1 MNALQQTLVSKESG
15 RQAVGRTTQLR
26 HFVTTVETAFV
37 ESVSACQEI
46 TQKKLYQESFVSVTT
61 SPVTD
66 IKENCALVQ
75 TMESVS
81 VEIVFAIVNGMCPA
95 TVHASAK
102 QVMRPASHL
111 MENT

>member
-1 MNALQQTLVSKESG
+1 MRNIVLSAMVKELTSVAYVSVHQTILEGTVNALQPTLVSKESG

-26 HFVTTVETAFV
+26 HFVTTAETAFV

-66 IKENCALVQ
+66 IKEK
-75 TMESVS
+75 
-81 VEIVFAIVNGMCPA
+81 VN
-95 TVHASAK
+95 
-102 QVMRPASHL
+102 
-111 MENT
+111 E